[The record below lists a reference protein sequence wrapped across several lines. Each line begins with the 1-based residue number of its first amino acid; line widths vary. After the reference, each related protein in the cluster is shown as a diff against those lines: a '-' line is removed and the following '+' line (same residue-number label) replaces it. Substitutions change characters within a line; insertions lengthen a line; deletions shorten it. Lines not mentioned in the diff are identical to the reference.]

1 MMNKCY
7 IVTCILTAMI
17 INNSFAQ
24 EYQACTSYQP
34 DEKVL
39 GQKYL
44 SRTIS
49 AVDAYMAGTFGQSA
63 TEGNITFPD
72 YETQEAIH
80 DVPLSEVHTYLK
92 NLYSHATYSIQ
103 GYIPFDYQLAL
114 MNLSTEEKIKYLK
127 AISIHDK
134 VTIQSVRLYDFIKVI
149 NVDLPEDKQ
158 RELLAMSS
166 SEAENNYINK
176 VNKELEDT
184 MKAIMSNR
192 KQLASAIEHDG
203 VPNVLV
209 ACKQKL
215 YLTEKPVSL
224 SQCLD
229 TSIKNIEHD
238 CYDPILDNQSRVNQS
253 CTIS

>member
-1 MMNKCY
+1 M
-7 IVTCILTAMI
+7 
-17 INNSFAQ
+17 
-24 EYQACTSYQP
+24 
-34 DEKVL
+34 
-39 GQKYL
+39 
-44 SRTIS
+44 
-49 AVDAYMAGTFGQSA
+49 
-63 TEGNITFPD
+63 
-72 YETQEAIH
+72 
-80 DVPLSEVHTYLK
+80 PLSEVHTYLK

-224 SQCLD
+224 SQCLEN
-229 TSIKNIEHD
+229 SIKNIEND